1 MHYYQ
6 FNIGDYAKSTRHLT
20 LLEDLAYRRL
30 LDLYYDTESSLNP
43 DIKKLSRLIG
53 MSEHE
58 NEVSNVLDDFFD
70 RNEKLGFSKKRVS
83 KEIEIY
89 QAKADTAR
97 ENGKKGGR
105 PKKPINNPEETQ
117 SVNLANPEET
127 GLKAKHKPITSN
139 QQTITIKQETPLK
152 TLVQKEICTKSIF
165 EYVWKQFP
173 TKQNKKKAQA
183 SFDSYLNKNKKVDPI
198 AFGKQLH
205 DDICKRCE
213 LEQFGFDK
221 LHFTTY
227 MNGERFN
234 DDFPVEQNSHAMIDQ
249 YVAGLD
255 FSDVPE

>member
-30 LDLYYDTESSLNP
+30 LDLYYDTESPLNP

-53 MSEHE
+53 MSEYE

-70 RNEKLGFSKKRVS
+70 ENEKLGFSKNRVS

-105 PKKPINNPEETQ
+105 PKKPSNNPEITQ
-117 SVNLANPEET
+117 PVNLANPEET
-127 GLKAKHKPITSN
+127 GLKAKHKPRTKN
-139 QQTITIKQETPLK
+139 QQPITIKQETPLK
-152 TLVQKEICTKSIF
+152 DLVPKKLGTESIF
-165 EYVWKQFP
+165 EEVWKQWP
-173 TKQNKKKAQA
+173 AKKNKKKALV
-183 SFDSYLNKNKKVDPI
+183 SFQSYTTKKKIDPI
-198 AFGKQLH
+198 EFGQWLK

-213 LEQFGFDK
+213 LQQLGFDMM
-221 LHFTTY
+221 HFTTY
-227 MNGERFN
+227 INGERFN
-234 DDFPVEQNSHAMIDQ
+234 DDYSAEQNSHAMIDS
-249 YVAGLD
+249 YVDTLD
-255 FSDVPE
+255 FSDVPR